1 MIISS
6 ITIITNQ
13 QLTKMKTFKCMLA
26 CAALAMLASCNEE
39 PGNSSSTGDGGQKLP
54 EDAIVW
60 SADTTVTLTD
70 HFIVPEG
77 KSLYIYEGARIVASN
92 TAVKPEIVVLGNMYV
107 LGTEEKPVTF
117 TVEASSQSDR
127 FSRNWGGIIC
137 GYDCQEVVMLHAIVE
152 YGGALTTENSASFQH
167 QLFKTETGE
176 GVPAFHFCN
185 PNGKFVIMNCTFR
198 NNAEDQIYITGGR
211 SIVANNRFICNGYD
225 GGEAI
230 NYKSECLADICYNLI
245 YDANTNGFK
254 LSNSGFTNIQSDLY
268 VYNNT
273 IVNSGWRRPGVKGG
287 SIWLE
292 ESIAVKLYNNLV
304 YDCRWGLKSDTE
316 EPYDAIN
323 SVITPNYYFAST
335 QVGVNQMM
343 PDDLEG
349 ILRGDNDIN
358 STFAGEKDPMFV
370 RFEQQSN
377 IDINCGGNNEN
388 APVAYNNDWDFSLA
402 AGSPAL
408 SGGKTDFNRHY
419 ASALTFDGLANG
431 VYETSSFVSPAPSVW
446 FGAYGMK

>member
-1 MIISS
+1 
-6 ITIITNQ
+6 
-13 QLTKMKTFKCMLA
+13 
-26 CAALAMLASCNEE
+26 
-39 PGNSSSTGDGGQKLP
+39 
-54 EDAIVW
+54 
-60 SADTTVTLTD
+60 
-70 HFIVPEG
+70 
-77 KSLYIYEGARIVASN
+77 
-92 TAVKPEIVVLGNMYV
+92 
-107 LGTEEKPVTF
+107 
-117 TVEASSQSDR
+117 
-127 FSRNWGGIIC
+127 
-137 GYDCQEVVMLHAIVE
+137 MLHAIVE

-185 PNGKFVIMNCTFR
+185 PDGKFIIMNCTFR

-230 NYKSECLADICYNLI
+230 NYKSDCLADICYNLI

-254 LSNSGFTNIQSDLY
+254 LSNSGFTNLQSDLY

-292 ESIAVKLYNNLV
+292 ESVAVKLYNNLV

-323 SVITPNYYFAST
+323 SDITPNYYFAST
-335 QVGVNQMM
+335 EAGVAQMQ
-343 PDDLEG
+343 PDELEG

-358 STFAGEKDPMFV
+358 STFAGDKDPLFAN
-370 RFEQQSN
+370 FTQQSDM
-377 IDINCGGNNEN
+377 DINCGGNNDQAPASYDEN
-388 APVAYNNDWDFSLA
+388 WDFSLS
-402 AGSPAL
+402 AGSQAL
-408 SGGKTDFNRHY
+408 TGGKTDFNRHF
-419 ASALTFDGLANG
+419 ASALTFDGLSNG
-431 VYETSSFVSPAPSVW
+431 MYSTNSFVSPAPSVW
-446 FGAYGMK
+446 FGAYGME

>member
-1 MIISS
+1 
-6 ITIITNQ
+6 
-13 QLTKMKTFKCMLA
+13 MKTLKCMLA
-26 CAALAMLASCNEE
+26 CAALAMLVACNDE
-39 PGNSSSTGDGGQKLP
+39 PGNSSNAGNGGQQYP
-54 EDAIVW
+54 EGAIVW
-60 SADTTVTLTD
+60 SADTTVILTD
-70 HFIVPEG
+70 HFIVPED
-77 KSLYIYEGARIVASN
+77 KSLYIYEGARIVSSN
-92 TAVKPEIVVLGNMYV
+92 AEVKPEIVVLGNMYV

-137 GYDCQEVVMLHAIVE
+137 GYDCKEVVMLHAIVE

-185 PNGKFVIMNCTFR
+185 PDGKFVIMNCTFR

-230 NYKSECLADICYNLI
+230 NYKSDCLADICYNLI

-254 LSNSGFTNIQSDLY
+254 LSNSGFTNLQSDLY

-292 ESIAVKLYNNLV
+292 ESVAVKLYNNLV

-323 SVITPNYYFAST
+323 SDITPNYYFAST
-335 QVGVNQMM
+335 EAGVAQMQ
-343 PDDLEG
+343 PDELEG
-349 ILRGDNDIN
+349 ILHGDNDIN
-358 STFAGEKDPMFV
+358 STFAGDKDPLFAN
-370 RFEQQSN
+370 FTQQSDM
-377 IDINCGGNNEN
+377 DINCGGNNDQAPASYDEN
-388 APVAYNNDWDFSLA
+388 WDFSLS
-402 AGSPAL
+402 AGSQAL
-408 SGGKTDFNRHY
+408 TGGKTDFNRHF
-419 ASALTFDGLANG
+419 ASALTFDGLSGGMYSTN
-431 VYETSSFVSPAPSVW
+431 SFVSPAPSVW
-446 FGAYGMK
+446 FGAYGME